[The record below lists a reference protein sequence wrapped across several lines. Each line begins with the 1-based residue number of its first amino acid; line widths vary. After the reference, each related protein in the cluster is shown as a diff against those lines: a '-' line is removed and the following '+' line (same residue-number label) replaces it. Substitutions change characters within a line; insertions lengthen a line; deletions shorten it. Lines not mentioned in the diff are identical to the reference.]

1 MAGGPCRM
9 QTGVVNNSTL
19 IHIKVSDTGWILE
32 KLAREITSRLPYVTY
47 DTAANSDAAI
57 QYYMTYG
64 CRQERISPIEI
75 ALFTHKE
82 QVPSAAEK
90 FEKVA
95 SEVDYCVAQSLATA
109 AILTAQEI
117 EKVTTISPGVDLDRF
132 APMVRIGVV
141 GRTYHTGRK
150 GEALVASVM
159 DIPGIDWHFTGKGW
173 PGPAEFVA
181 DEDMPT
187 FYRSLD
193 YVLVPALIEGGP
205 MCVLEAL
212 ASGCEV
218 IAPPVGWVPQFP
230 HIGFKLGDP
239 GDLRRVLLELVKKK
253 ADLRKSVEAYTW
265 DAWASQHHQL
275 FTKLLGYDPLQ
286 RTSKASI
293 LPYIVTEDRSPFK
306 AAVLVHGK
314 EMTASLGGPSVRA
327 PRTASALRRIGVA
340 ADFLATRDYDAAGYD
355 VSHVFNVWHPNSSD
369 ILLQQIEKACAASVL
384 SPIFMDLTELPYFQL
399 KVPQILTDSL
409 TAEEAISQF
418 AEQRDLLAERGRS
431 PVQEVE
437 PLPGYFS
444 MVRLMTSRV
453 HHLILL
459 SEHERK
465 LLKSIGVD
473 HPSTSI
479 VKNPVDATMF
489 GKGDPALFQEAYGVT
504 DYVLCVGRIETR
516 KNQALLTLALR
527 DTDIPLVLVGHEAD
541 ARYADLIRKWGN
553 DKVIFAGR
561 MEPGGAML
569 ASALAGARV
578 FCLPSWSEGA
588 PLAALEAA
596 AAGCNMVLSNR
607 SSEQEYFGDLARYVD
622 PADPLHIREKILE
635 AYADTGWEGRKSRLI
650 DLIKSEHS
658 WEHYAKGTADAYIQ
672 AKARRDS
679 KELSTQQLVG
689 ENAEIFVDVTTLA
702 HHKGP
707 PTGIARVEDRL
718 INEMI
723 QEEGKSCRFV
733 LWNSHFK
740 TFLEVSPADITSGHI
755 KLLSESKSHDICH
768 NSLEQTPFSE
778 VNFPEGGKLVVLGSA
793 WMRNARYLDDVRT
806 VKWARNLTLVS
817 AIYDVIQFNHK
828 DLYPKEASTD
838 FIENCTK
845 FIDISDLIL
854 TCSEQSRRDIVE
866 MCTSRRIA
874 IPPIRLFRLGDE
886 AKSIDRFAVLQN
898 EIVDNIINNKQFVL
912 CVSSI
917 DARKNH
923 RMLLTLW
930 QRLIRDFGDL
940 IPPLVLVGR
949 IGWKG
954 EEILQFLGSDRALQE
969 KVIMLHDINDQTL
982 EWLYKNCLF
991 TVYPSLYEGW
1001 GLPVAESLVH
1011 GKFCIAS
1018 DGGSLSEVAPG
1029 YVEYINPLDFMG
1041 WYKAL
1046 KRYIFTPTLLE
1057 QRTKQALRYTP
1068 TSWTQTAAQ
1077 VRTAIA
1083 TAGRTS
1089 QLSVLSA
1096 ETKLDLTAARDDD
1109 SRSVHNY
1116 LLSGWG
1122 RVEAGGIWTVG
1133 TLSMMAFRLDQAAD
1147 GDLMLQLCAFGYAAD
1162 VQPVQVMALVNGATV
1177 TRWTIGASPAIYYAP
1192 IAPNLIGDDPSV
1204 RVEFQILNPRS
1215 PAWTGNSNDIRL
1227 LGFSAQSISLRK
1239 IHTLAPGEL
1248 RTFDDI
1254 AAPELVLRRPDHL
1267 ADAKFLSFTLELACA
1282 GNVDVLIDRKVV
1294 FSFATR
1300 ADEKIAHAIDLSDLV
1315 EHSQD
1320 AFELSFAMAG
1330 SKDGIRVLQVGFVK
1344 KRPIEVLRQA
1354 VIPFRGSHSH
1364 NCHVPFAGNAPRL
1377 ANDNMTP
1384 DSLVNGMAGGW
1395 HALEPS
1401 GVWTNGRPAS
1411 LYVKPDATSSS
1422 RLVVNVC
1429 YSVFAPLRDGGA
1441 SFYIK
1446 AGTQEPRLL
1455 IVEEDES
1462 MTSGGLVAQIE
1473 YGPEDVDTNGNLAI
1487 SFFSSGAMAP
1497 SALANSADNRLLAIK
1512 FHGLVGNDL
1521 DHSVFAEEFSEPS
1534 DIVETDFTSNS
1545 HPIAARQRWHG
1556 A

>member
-109 AILTAQEI
+109 AILKTQEI

-181 DEDMPT
+181 DEDMPA

-239 GDLRRVLLELVKKK
+239 EDLRRVLLDLVKKK

-265 DAWASQHHQL
+265 DAWADQHHRL
-275 FTKLLGYDPLQ
+275 FTELLGYDPLQ
-286 RTSKASI
+286 QTSKASI
-293 LPYIVTEDRSPFK
+293 LPYIVTEDRKPFK
-306 AAVLVHGK
+306 AAVLVHGE
-314 EMTASLGGPSVRA
+314 EMSASLGGPSVRA

-369 ILLQQIEKACAASVL
+369 VLLQQIEKACAASVL
-384 SPIFMDLTELPYFQL
+384 SPIFMDLTELPYFQRKL
-399 KVPQILTDSL
+399 PQILTDSA
-409 TAEEAISQF
+409 TAEEAIGQL
-418 AEQRDLLAERGRS
+418 AEQRELLAERGQS
-431 PVQEVE
+431 PVQEIE

-444 MVRLMTSRV
+444 MIRLMTSRV

-465 LLKSIGVD
+465 LLKAIGVD

-489 GKGDPALFQEAYGVT
+489 GKGDPSLFQEAYGVT

-516 KNQALLTLALR
+516 KNQAMLALALR

-553 DKVIFAGR
+553 NKVIFAGR

-578 FCLPSWSEGA
+578 FSLPSWSEGA

-635 AYADTGWEGRKSRLI
+635 AYADTSWEGRKSRLI
-650 DLIKSEHS
+650 DVIKSEHS

-672 AKARRDS
+672 AKARWETE
-679 KELSTQQLVG
+679 KLSAQQLIG
-689 ENAEIFVDVTTLA
+689 ENAEVFVDVTTLA

-723 QEEGKSCRFV
+723 QAENLSCRFV

-740 TFLEVSPADITSGHI
+740 KFLEVFPDDIASGNI
-755 KLLSESKSHDICH
+755 KLLAESKLQEICH
-768 NSLEQTPFSE
+768 NPLNETPFSE
-778 VNFPEGGKLVVLGSA
+778 VNFPEGGKLLVLGSA
-793 WMRNARYLDDVRT
+793 WMRNVRYLNDVRT
-806 VKWARNLTLVS
+806 IKCARNLTLVS

-828 DLYPKEASTD
+828 ELYPKEASTD
-838 FIENCTK
+838 FIENCVR
-845 FIDISDLIL
+845 FINISDFVL
-854 TCSEQSRRDIVE
+854 TCSEQSRKDIVE
-866 MCTSRRIA
+866 MCISKRIA
-874 IPPIRLFRLGDE
+874 VPPIRVFRLGDE
-886 AKSIDRFAVLQN
+886 AKSIDNSAALQY
-898 EIVDNIINNKQFVL
+898 EILNNVIGQSNFVL

-923 RMLLTLW
+923 RMLLNLW
-930 QRLIRDFGDL
+930 QRLVRDFGDL
-940 IPPLVLVGR
+940 TPPLVLVGR

-954 EEILQFLGSDRALQE
+954 EEILQALGSDSTLQA

-1018 DGGSLSEVAPG
+1018 DGGSLPEVAPG

-1057 QRTKQALRYTP
+1057 QRTEQALQYAP
-1068 TSWTQTAAQ
+1068 TSWAQTADQ
-1077 VRTAIA
+1077 VHAA
-1083 TAGRTS
+1083 VAMAGRTN
-1089 QLSVLSA
+1089 QLPILPA
-1096 ETKLDLTAARDDD
+1096 ETKLNLTTAGGDD
-1109 SRSVHNY
+1109 SRSVQNY

-1122 RVEAGGIWTVG
+1122 SAKADGTWTVG
-1133 TLSMMAFRLDQAAD
+1133 TSSMMAFRLDQPAD
-1147 GDLMLQLCAFGYAAD
+1147 GGLALELCGFGYAAD

-1177 TRWTIGASPAIYYAP
+1177 ARWTLGASPAIYYAP

-1204 RVEFQILNPRS
+1204 RVEFQILNPRA
-1215 PAWTGNSNDIRL
+1215 PAWTGSSNDIRL
-1227 LGFSAQSISLRK
+1227 LGVRAQSISLRR
-1239 IHTLAPGEL
+1239 IHTLEPGEL
-1248 RTFDDI
+1248 RTFDDLS
-1254 AAPELVLRRPDHL
+1254 APELVLRRPDHL
-1267 ADAKFLSFTLELACA
+1267 ADTKFLSFKLETTCT
-1282 GNVDVLIDRKVV
+1282 GNVDVMIDNEVI
-1294 FSFATR
+1294 FTFAAR
-1300 ADEKIAHAIDLSDLV
+1300 SDERIAHAIDLSNRI
-1315 EHSQD
+1315 ENNQD
-1320 AFELSFAMAG
+1320 AFQLSFAVAG
-1330 SKDGIRVLQVGFVK
+1330 SQDGIRLLEAGFLE
-1344 KRPIEVLRQA
+1344 KRPMEVLRQA
-1354 VIPFRGSHSH
+1354 IIPCRGGH
-1364 NCHVPFAGNAPRL
+1364 NHNHHVRFAGNAPRL
-1377 ANDNMTP
+1377 NRDNMTP
-1384 DSLVNGMAGGW
+1384 DSLAHGMAGGW

-1411 LYVKPDATSSS
+1411 LYVKPDATFFPQP
-1422 RLVVNVC
+1422 VVNIC

-1446 AGTQEPRLL
+1446 AGNQEPRKL
-1455 IVEEDES
+1455 IAEEDES
-1462 MTSGGLVAQIE
+1462 MASGGLVAQIE
-1473 YGPEDVDTNGNLAI
+1473 YGPEDLDANGNLAI
-1487 SFFSSGAMAP
+1487 SLYSSGAMAP
-1497 SALANSADNRLLAIK
+1497 SALSNSADNRLLAIK
-1512 FHGLVGNDL
+1512 FHGLVGNDV
-1521 DHSVFAEEFSEPS
+1521 DHGGFTEESTAS
-1534 DIVETDFTSNS
+1534 GIETDFISNS
-1545 HPIAARQRWHG
+1545 HSIAARQRWHG